1 MRYGHDRVA
10 LASPTGWKASD
21 LVVYPA
27 TAFTSNIEDLLRG
40 AILLLDVGEE
50 TMFTL
55 LSHFSGR
62 CGNLLAF
69 LVTQKVAYND
79 QSWFDF
85 LHVYVCLRRWPIAL
99 YHVVLDSLLLCFE
112 KIGNLENIANFR
124 TSVLV
129 YVQYSYRLGARGN
142 HPTVRN
148 ALGKKMSPRWPHPNP
163 QHFT

>member
-1 MRYGHDRVA
+1 MATDGRVA
-10 LASPTGWKASD
+10 LGYPTGWEASD

-27 TAFTSNIEDLLRG
+27 TAFTSIEHLLRG

-55 LSHFSGR
+55 LSQFSGR

-85 LHVYVCLRRWPIAL
+85 LHVYVCLRRSPIAL
-99 YHVVLDSLLLCFE
+99 YNIVLDSLLLCFE

-124 TSVLV
+124 TSVLA
-129 YVQYSYRLGARGN
+129 YVQLSSG
-142 HPTVRN
+142 
-148 ALGKKMSPRWPHPNP
+148 GKRMMQGLTLSNV
-163 QHFT
+163 